1 MTLADFCEYC
11 QSLPGVEGSTPFG
24 PEVLVYKVGG
34 KMFAL
39 AVPEEGE
46 VWAKDFE
53 TMRWPDSSPIP

>member
-1 MTLADFCEYC
+1 MTLADFCEHC
-11 QSLPGVEGSTPFG
+11 QSLPGVEGGTPFG

-46 VWAKDFE
+46 AWAKDFE